1 MHFPDT
7 RSSVSLHVHKNMHS
21 YRNAHTH
28 THLHTLSLACCAS
41 RYTDN
46 EGVLMFLAKLM
57 ISVSR
62 GTPSVTFLADTPAK
76 WKVFSV
82 ICEGGHPHNENHQV
96 SGA

>member
-1 MHFPDT
+1 
-7 RSSVSLHVHKNMHS
+7 
-21 YRNAHTH
+21 
-28 THLHTLSLACCAS
+28 
-41 RYTDN
+41 
-46 EGVLMFLAKLM
+46 M